1 MKSGWEE
8 GLQLKAPCHNT
19 CRVKRINRFFEDN
32 LFWDTPMPMLEIQKY
47 SGNDLCHLL
56 QSFCPGTADSW
67 QQQSPS
73 CDFIAYQII
82 CRTTQKE
89 RCQNPV
95 IKQTDIW
102 RWKDIVEPFPSQA
115 EVDQNALSRS
125 LEPVWINVNCK
136 RYFPIL
142 TMVVPIFYN
151 YKTNHLNIA
160 RY

>member
-1 MKSGWEE
+1 MVLYSITWLCVALILYKKITKECENRFKGSFY
-8 GLQLKAPCHNT
+8 HNT
-19 CRVKRINRFFEDN
+19 CRVKKINRFFENN
-32 LFWDTPMPMLEIQKY
+32 LFWDTLMRMLEIQKY

-56 QSFCPGTADSW
+56 QSFCPETADSW

-102 RWKDIVEPFPSQA
+102 RWKDMVEPFPSPA

-125 LEPVWINVNCK
+125 LEPVWIWET
-136 RYFPIL
+136 L
-142 TMVVPIFYN
+142 TFN
-151 YKTNHLNIA
+151 S
-160 RY
+160 R